1 MAREDETEDSLLGE
15 RTRERG
21 FAGGERGLA
30 AEHLDVPGDQVQV
43 AARGNQL
50 PLEDVMSVGQ
60 SRLTLHVVGRND
72 QDPMTAC
79 NCPDADRM
87 DEATQLRMPPGATC
101 RKNHAVIAARPAEAD
116 RGDRV
121 FPESGS
127 REQKTE
133 FLIETEARGTV
144 DRREHGCLVAEAFG
158 VGTATPR
165 LPAERKQGP
174 GAPAWDRTT

>member
-15 RTRERG
+15 GTRERG
-21 FAGGERGLA
+21 FAGGERGLP
-30 AEHLDVPGDQVQV
+30 AELLDVPGDQFQV
-43 AARGNQL
+43 TARGNQL

-79 NCPDADRM
+79 DCPDADRM
-87 DEATQLRMPPGATC
+87 DEATQLRMPPGATG

-116 RGDRV
+116 RSNRV
-121 FPESGS
+121 FAKSGS

-133 FLIETEARGTV
+133 FLIETEARGTM

-174 GAPAWDRTT
+174 GAPAWDWTT